1 MKKNRPII
9 INTAD
14 LEHKGSRLHF
24 AVFLSARGIFRPG
37 ALGNISVASSVNG
50 NLCKNIRNTRFI
62 YNGSAFIPKIFFML
76 SDNEADDQPT
86 EPKFEPYKPKIRKP
100 GTGCVTMINDHLYE
114 GRYTPTNAY
123 GKRESHNIYAK
134 TREECEEKLA
144 EIIAEVKAQIKAEKE
159 KMTG

>member
-1 MKKNRPII
+1 MFTTLNIYSHITDTMQQQAAARIDREIAGADTPIPEP
-9 INTAD
+9 TATD
-14 LEHKGSRLHF
+14 K
-24 AVFLSARGIFRPG
+24 
-37 ALGNISVASSVNG
+37 ASDS
-50 NLCKNIRNTRFI
+50 
-62 YNGSAFIPKIFFML
+62 
-76 SDNEADDQPT
+76 EATDQPT
-86 EPKFEPYKPKIRKP
+86 EPKFEPYKGKIRKP

-144 EIIAEVKAQIKAEKE
+144 EMIAEVKAQIKTEKE